1 MTRVVQAFDV
11 NETLID
17 LAALDPIFER
27 LFGDAAVRREW
38 FQDMLRLVFVGL
50 ATGELVSFPEAQP
63 AALAMVAA
71 RRGVE
76 VGPDDVEAVRDQMR
90 RLPAHPDARPA
101 IERLRAAGLPT
112 AALTNS
118 PLAVSEAQLA
128 NAGLRELFDQVISAE
143 EAGRL
148 KPAPDPY
155 RLVASRFGVEPGDVR
170 LIAAHEWDVI
180 GALAAGCRAA
190 LIARPGV
197 VAGPLGRQPDVV
209 AADLEAAAEA
219 ILAADA

>member
-1 MTRVVQAFDV
+1 MTRVQAFDV

-17 LAALDPIFER
+17 LAALDPLFER

-50 ATGELVSFPEAQP
+50 ATGELVTFPEAQP

-71 RRGVE
+71 RHGKD

-101 IERLRAAGLPT
+101 IERLRAAGLPI

-118 PLAVSEAQLA
+118 PLAVAEAQLA
-128 NAGLRELFDQVISAE
+128 NAGLRELFDDVISAE
-143 EAGRL
+143 ETGRL

-155 RLVASRFGVEPGDVR
+155 RLVASRFAVEPGGVR

-197 VAGPLGRQPDVV
+197 VASPLGRQPDVV
-209 AADLEAAAEA
+209 AEDLGAAAQA
-219 ILAADA
+219 IVAADA

>member
-27 LFGDAAVRREW
+27 LFGHAAVRREW

-63 AALAMVAA
+63 AALTMVAA
-71 RRGVE
+71 RRGLE
-76 VGPDDVEAVRDQMR
+76 VGPDDVEAVRDLMR

-155 RLVASRFGVEPGDVR
+155 RLVASRFGVEAGDVR

-197 VAGPLGRQPDVV
+197 VASPLGRQPDVV